1 MTKSEQLIFAFVA
14 GSIVTVCA
22 CIAAHDWN
30 MSAHAGEREA
40 CKERP
45 DSAAYYMRKPG
56 ESHSVEACQHVP
68 RYGDPRWVPE
78 LGHPLKPKQ
87 EK

>member
-1 MTKSEQLIFAFVA
+1 MTHAEHLILV
-14 GSIVTVCA
+14 GICGGIVGVCG

-30 MSAHAGEREA
+30 MSAHAGERKA

-56 ESHSVEACQHVP
+56 ESHSVETCQFVP
-68 RYGDPRWVPE
+68 RYGDPAWIPYMS
-78 LGHPLKPKQ
+78 HPLKPK
-87 EK
+87 